1 MEQQNNTRSI
11 TAFGN
16 YLSQLEKAKD
26 KVQLD
31 EDSYIQLQAPARV
44 LEVNIPVRMDNGT
57 LKVFQGFRSQFN
69 DARGPFK
76 GGIRFHPEVSYDEV
90 KALSAWMAFK
100 TAVVNIPLGGGK
112 GGIVVDPKKLSSRE
126 LEELSR
132 GYIRAIAKLIGPDL
146 DIPAPDVNTDARIM
160 GWMLDEYEKF
170 AGKHAPGVIT
180 GKPLEIGGSKARE
193 YSTAQGGYYVLES
206 AMSMKKTDGIH
217 VAIQGFGNAGRNIA
231 NILRESG
238 YIIAMVSDS
247 KGTVYNYHGMDP
259 DKLAQHKEKTGSV
272 VNYPEAQTLSI
283 EAFFSQEVDI
293 LVPAALEN
301 SITKENASDIKAKLI
316 LELANGPLTPEADE
330 ILAQKGVEVIPDI
343 LANAGGV
350 AVSYFEQVQ
359 NAYGY
364 YWSEAEVLEK
374 LKALMQ
380 EAFEGVWKQ
389 KEKYHTN
396 LRTAAYILA
405 VSRIAEAMKN
415 RGRS

>member
-1 MEQQNNTRSI
+1 MGPHITRPA
-11 TAFGN
+11 TAFEN
-16 YLSQLEKAKD
+16 YLSQLAK
-26 KVQLD
+26 VREMIQLN
-31 EDSYIQLQAPARV
+31 ESSYIQLQAPVRV
-44 LEVNIPVRMDNGT
+44 LEVNIPVIMDDGSI
-57 LKVFQGFRSQFN
+57 KMFQGFRSQFN

-90 KALSAWMAFK
+90 KVLSAWMAFK

-112 GGIVVDPKKLSSRE
+112 GGVVVDPKKLSPRE
-126 LEELSR
+126 LEALSR
-132 GYIRAIAKLIGPDL
+132 GYVRAIWKFIGPDL
-146 DIPAPDVNTDARIM
+146 DIPAPDVSTDARIM
-160 GWMLDEYEKF
+160 GWMLDEYEKII
-170 AGKHAPGVIT
+170 GRHVPGVIT
-180 GKPLEIGGSKARE
+180 GKPLGIGGSKARD

-206 AMSMKKTDGIH
+206 AMSMKKTDGIR

-231 NILRESG
+231 KILHQAG
-238 YIIAMVSDS
+238 YVIVMVSDS
-247 KGTVYNYHGMDP
+247 SGTVCNYIGINP
-259 DKLAQHKEKTGSV
+259 EELEQHKEKTGSV
-272 VNYPEAQTLSI
+272 TGFSGAQTLSV
-283 EAFFSQEVDI
+283 EAFFSQDMDI

-301 SITKENASDIKAKLI
+301 SITKENASSIKAKLI

-374 LKALMQ
+374 LKILMQ
-380 EAFEGVWKQ
+380 EAFEAVWKQ

-396 LRTAAYILA
+396 LRNAAYLVA